1 MHRGA
6 VAQRLDHFDQCR
18 RVGNTIGIRDSR
30 ALGRV
35 VHRCGHSIEPI
46 ELLLNTRRTRRT
58 GHAGDV
64 EIDGFVVK
72 HLGASS

>member
-18 RVGNTIGIRDSR
+18 RVGNTIGIRNSR
-30 ALGRV
+30 SLGRI
-35 VHRCGHSIEPI
+35 VHRCGHAIEPI